1 MSLQQV
7 RTADRRTWC
16 GYIIAALGVD
26 GVLMARFVY
35 RLVGLVA
42 RGANGEEDQSA
53 LQIEFPCRRLE
64 CFGNLLQRVGGH
76 RIQKSCVFIAK
87 DGGKE
92 DVQCAENKI
101 ASPSTDPRHES
112 ADETQQQGNLCND
125 IELRCHRFDVIIFKR
140 SVIKSD

>member
-1 MSLQQV
+1 MSLQLV
-7 RTADRRTWC
+7 GAADRRTRC
-16 GYIIAALGVD
+16 RYIIAALRVD

-35 RLVGLVA
+35 GLMGLVA

-53 LQIEFPCRRLE
+53 RQIEFPCRRLE
-64 CFGNLLQRVGGH
+64 CFGKLLQRIGGH

-92 DVQCAENKI
+92 YVQCTENEI

-112 ADETQQQGNLCND
+112 ANETQQQGNLRND
-125 IELRCHRFDVIIFKR
+125 IELCCHRFDVIIFKR
-140 SVIKSD
+140 SVVKSD